1 MNLIPSPF
9 GAVGQSIA
17 RTLRYAKEN
26 GISEITLDKNT
37 YHVYA
42 NESASPVVCVANHG
56 YNGFKAA
63 AFAIEDMEN
72 LTIDCGGSTFLL
84 HGQMDFAIISRSK
97 NITLRN
103 AEIICLDTCNFQGKV
118 IESSNECVKMAL
130 EKHPTLHL
138 NGNYL
143 SQKFFQEH
151 MEVMRTLDYV
161 TETRELR
168 RGTGDNNFGLP
179 LMEIRKEFLD
189 ENTLCFYDVPV
200 APPVGDTIV
209 FAMSRRC
216 NQGVLVSHSENVLLE
231 DITIRT
237 CWGIGF
243 IVQKCTNIT
252 LRRCSVTPE
261 DGNCW
266 SAGQDATH
274 FVNCRGTVVIEDGVF
289 ENQLDDAV
297 NLHGIY
303 TLVEK
308 SAGDCVMMR
317 YMHFQARGIDIYG
330 VGDRIQIM
338 DRESQQPLAFATVAD
353 VEVLNA
359 EKTMLRLTDIE
370 GEIKPGMIAENLSD
384 ECDAYIRNNVI
395 RNNRARGMLIA
406 AKGHIEITGNHFH
419 SGGSAIQFESDPM
432 HWFECGGTVDVVI
445 ADNFFDDC
453 RHGKWS
459 RAVIDI
465 NRRRKNVDGF
475 YYHDTIA
482 VRNNR
487 FTQTNVP
494 CAACDNVKNFIFE
507 GNEYAVEEPVKAA
520 HAFVNGVKYDD
531 DGNPSEA

>member
-1 MNLIPSPF
+1 MNLIQSPF
-9 GAVGQSIA
+9 GAMGQSIA
-17 RTLRYAKEN
+17 RTLRYAKEH
-26 GISEITLDKNT
+26 GESEIVLEKST

-42 NESASPVVCVANHG
+42 NESAAPVVCVANHG
-56 YNGFKAA
+56 YNGFKPA

-72 LTIDCGGSTFLL
+72 LTVDCGGSTFLL
-84 HGQMDFAIISRSK
+84 HGIMDFAVISRSK
-97 NITLRN
+97 NITLKN

-118 IESSNECVKMAL
+118 VESSNERVKIAL
-130 EKHPTLHL
+130 EKHAQLHL
-138 NGNYL
+138 HGNFL
-143 SQKFFQEH
+143 TQKFYQEH

-168 RGTGDNNFGLP
+168 RGTGDNNFGMP
-179 LMEIRKEFLD
+179 IQEIRKEMPD
-189 ENTLCFYDVPV
+189 ENTICLYDVPV

-209 FAMSRRC
+209 FATSRRC
-216 NQGVLVSHSENVLLE
+216 AQGVLVSHSENVLLE

-243 IVQKCTNIT
+243 IAQKCTDIT
-252 LRRCSVTPE
+252 LRRCSCIPE

-274 FVNCRGTVVIEDGVF
+274 FVNCRGTVIIEDGVF

-308 SAGDCVMMR
+308 VEGDCVMMR
-317 YMHFQARGIDIYG
+317 YGHFQARGIEIYG
-330 VGDRIQIM
+330 AGDRIQIM
-338 DRESQQPLAFATVAD
+338 DRESQQPLAFATVAE
-353 VEVLNA
+353 VEVLNP
-359 EKTMLRLTDIE
+359 EKTMLRLTDID
-370 GEIKPGMIAENLSD
+370 GEIQPGMIAENLSD
-384 ECDAYIRNNVI
+384 ECDAYIRRNVI

-419 SGGSAIQFESDPM
+419 SGGAAIQFESDPM
-432 HWFECGGTVDVVI
+432 HWFECGGTVDVTI

-475 YYHDTIA
+475 YYHSAIA
-482 VRNNR
+482 VKNNR
-487 FTQTNVP
+487 FTQTCVP
-494 CAACDNVKNFIFE
+494 CCAADNVGNFLFE
-507 GNEYAVEEPVKAA
+507 GNEYVCETPVTAA
-520 HAFVNGVKYDD
+520 HTIYNGVKYDD
-531 DGNPSEA
+531 GGNEANT